1 MLEIAVKMLL
11 GDKVKYSMLITS
23 LAFAT
28 FLITQQIG
36 IFCGIMGLTMNLV
49 ENTNVPLWVITPRI
63 VQVNQTIS
71 LRDIEL
77 YKVRSVPGIEWA
89 VPLYHSITRADLYT
103 DQFLTVLLIGVD
115 SETLVGLPPTM
126 IKGER
131 SDLEKENSVIIDEIG
146 LKTLSE
152 GLERPLDIGDVFT
165 INGHE
170 LKIVGINDVSPS
182 FFGYPTIYTTYQ
194 RAIEINPVGSNNMG
208 YILAQ
213 PEKGTDMG
221 LLKKTIREETG
232 LRAFTDEEIS
242 WTTMWWI
249 TTHVGLPISFGITIC
264 LGFIIGMAVSAQTF
278 YSFINENLSN
288 IGALKAM
295 GISNL
300 LLQSMLLAQAAIAG
314 FIGYGIGIFFSSI
327 FGVLLILVYKIA
339 PASFPIYFYIPFYL
353 PWNVFWITIALII
366 TICSITAYIGIQK
379 VNKLDPAEVF
389 RA

>member
-1 MLEIAVKMLL
+1 M
-11 GDKVKYSMLITS
+11 
-23 LAFAT
+23 
-28 FLITQQIG
+28 
-36 IFCGIMGLTMNLV
+36 
-49 ENTNVPLWVITPRI
+49 
-63 VQVNQTIS
+63 
-71 LRDIEL
+71 
-77 YKVRSVPGIEWA
+77 
-89 VPLYHSITRADLYT
+89 
-103 DQFLTVLLIGVD
+103 
-115 SETLVGLPPTM
+115 
-126 IKGER
+126 
-131 SDLEKENSVIIDEIG
+131 
-146 LKTLSE
+146 
-152 GLERPLDIGDVFT
+152 
-165 INGHE
+165 
-170 LKIVGINDVSPS
+170 
-182 FFGYPTIYTTYQ
+182 
-194 RAIEINPVGSNNMG
+194 
-208 YILAQ
+208 
-213 PEKGTDMG
+213 
-221 LLKKTIREETG
+221 
-232 LRAFTDEEIS
+232 
-242 WTTMWWI
+242 
-249 TTHVGLPISFGITIC
+249 SFGITIC